1 MDEKVV
7 SVKDGYSGSSKDHYY
22 LSRGLTEE
30 ASHLLRRRRACGCQ
44 PCLKLI
50 PFCLL
55 TEDSLLSAGTTP
67 RATAVKLCASGPTP
81 AARHT
86 RNARNPLPSFCEES
100 TIGQNVIVRV
110 RDDERATN
118 PDEDYFVGKIEKK
131 PLKLDKDGTY
141 SAVLYKKNDWI
152 TSIRWYEFVPSKRDD
167 SGDRFYKKGIFAM
180 DSLWI
185 DNKES

>member
-1 MDEKVV
+1 MVV
-7 SVKDGYSGSSKDHYY
+7 CF
-22 LSRGLTEE
+22 
-30 ASHLLRRRRACGCQ
+30 RACGCQ

-50 PFCLL
+50 PFCLM

-86 RNARNPLPSFCEES
+86 RNARNPLPSFCEEL

-131 PLKLDKDGTY
+131 PLKLDEDGTY

-167 SGDRFYKKGIFAM
+167 SGDRFYKKGYSQWIPCGSIIRNLEKPITLKWTGKHYRLARDLHAYIEDAGDIF
-180 DSLWI
+180 
-185 DNKES
+185 